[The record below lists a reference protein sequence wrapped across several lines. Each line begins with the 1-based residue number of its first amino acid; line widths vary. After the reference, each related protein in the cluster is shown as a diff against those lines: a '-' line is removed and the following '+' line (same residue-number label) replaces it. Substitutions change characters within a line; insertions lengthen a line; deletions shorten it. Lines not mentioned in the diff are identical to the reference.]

1 MVQVFSWSQDWT
13 FKHYIQSLS
22 IFTYD
27 DISFPFCL
35 TVTELIKLVGD
46 QGVDSVPMPQD
57 PDPDADDDDMGV
69 VDERLG
75 LVHSAVNLARVP
87 GTSRT

>member
-1 MVQVFSWSQDWT
+1 
-13 FKHYIQSLS
+13 
-22 IFTYD
+22 
-27 DISFPFCL
+27 
-35 TVTELIKLVGD
+35 
-46 QGVDSVPMPQD
+46 MPQD

>member
-1 MVQVFSWSQDWT
+1 MQDVER
-13 FKHYIQSLS
+13 FCCIQSLS
-22 IFTYD
+22 ISTYD
-27 DISFPFCL
+27 TISFPFCL

-57 PDPDADDDDMGV
+57 PDPDADDDDMGI